1 MSRIEEE
8 VADYF
13 EEEEDEEKLA
23 VDQYFEDININETL
37 PLYNV
42 LFDYVTKTNISKI
55 KHKNVKDLL
64 FSQIENGILYRGHIR
79 VMYLDYTWFKNLGKC
94 LYITH
99 VIISPRRGKFLNR
112 DLKILLNE
120 LNIDSVYIESILSDK
135 VLDSFVSNG
144 GTKDNNSVMILK

>member
-1 MSRIEEE
+1 MNIL
-8 VADYF
+8 
-13 EEEEDEEKLA
+13 EEDEEKLA

-37 PLYNV
+37 SLHDL
-42 LFDYVTKTNISKI
+42 LFDYVSKTNICKI
-55 KHKNVKDLL
+55 KHRNGKDLL
-64 FSQIENGILYRGHIR
+64 FSQIENGILYRGHIK
-79 VMYLDYTWFKNLGKC
+79 VMYLDYTWFKNLNKC

-144 GTKDNNSVMILK
+144 WIKDNNSVMILK